1 MFFIKKAIFLFLIL
15 SITGCVSNNYLKVS
29 PIHKM
34 AITIDGKNYDE
45 TKLSEEVKSSIVQVS
60 NLQSRQKNL
69 TVEFDNTKVLI
80 NHHRDIITKGLTDE
94 ALVKDEKKEETKQ

>member
-1 MFFIKKAIFLFLIL
+1 
-15 SITGCVSNNYLKVS
+15 
-29 PIHKM
+29 M
-34 AITIDGKNYDE
+34 AITIDGKSYDE
-45 TKLSEEVKSSIVQVS
+45 TKRSEEVKSSIVQVS

-94 ALVKDEKKEETKQ
+94 ALVKDDKKEETKQ

>member
-1 MFFIKKAIFLFLIL
+1 
-15 SITGCVSNNYLKVS
+15 
-29 PIHKM
+29 M
-34 AITIDGKNYDE
+34 AITIDGKYYDE
-45 TKLSEEVKSSIVQVS
+45 TKLSEELKSSIVQVS

-94 ALVKDEKKEETKQ
+94 ALVKDDKKEETKQ

>member
-1 MFFIKKAIFLFLIL
+1 
-15 SITGCVSNNYLKVS
+15 
-29 PIHKM
+29 M

-80 NHHRDIITKGLTDE
+80 NHHKEIITKGLTDE
-94 ALVKDEKKEETKQ
+94 ALVKDEKEKEQQSN

>member
-1 MFFIKKAIFLFLIL
+1 
-15 SITGCVSNNYLKVS
+15 
-29 PIHKM
+29 M
-34 AITIDGKNYDE
+34 AITIDGKSYDE
-45 TKLSEEVKSSIVQVS
+45 SKLSDEVKSSIVQVS
-60 NLQSRQKNL
+60 NLQSRQKYL